1 MCTRTHFTVLSG
13 PSAAGKWCH
22 KSHHLH
28 FFLCQYYVWG
38 CVFFFFSFQFYSRF
52 LWQRRWS
59 SAVHGRP
66 IRHLTRES
74 LPFYLANLVESSVFG
89 PVLILRKRQYVT
101 EINRL
106 YIVFTN
112 TFVSPAFSMAAG
124 LKEKLI
130 MTNILVSIEITI
142 ISSK

>member
-1 MCTRTHFTVLSG
+1 M
-13 PSAAGKWCH
+13 
-22 KSHHLH
+22 
-28 FFLCQYYVWG
+28 
-38 CVFFFFSFQFYSRF
+38 
-52 LWQRRWS
+52 
-59 SAVHGRP
+59 
-66 IRHLTRES
+66 
-74 LPFYLANLVESSVFG
+74 FG